1 MDESDGGPSRPEVP
15 ATTPI
20 TTSISQT
27 SPKSSAAA
35 SSAASTTVTTPEQS
49 PGADDDIWDISSEYH
64 DDAQHQQ
71 QQLHRT
77 NSLSHNGHG
86 DTPGDDGPRPQRG
99 EILSDIPS
107 LRRQHMTDG
116 YREGLAVG
124 KARVM
129 QAGFDA
135 GYPFGVEI
143 GLRVGKVLG
152 VLEGIVAAV
161 SAAGGGATSTSSSTT
176 TTTIATATAG
186 SRSSSHSKNTGM
198 RIGVSSDDEL
208 AVGVGSKIELT
219 ESPSDR
225 GRSSTGSIGLDV
237 QFVRSLLD
245 RAKGELKISELLKM
259 LDDAKIARL
268 EETGTDTKAAAE
280 TTLPAA
286 GEEEPPA
293 ARETNESK
301 AAGAST
307 GLAGQEQARQEGE
320 TPQET
325 QSPAPAPA
333 SEDAASVA
341 GNNQH
346 DQNNSNISIP
356 VLPPEIEAVIARWEC
371 LVLGSL
377 N

>member
-1 MDESDGGPSRPEVP
+1 MDESDAGPSRP
-15 ATTPI
+15 AMLTTTPI
-20 TTSISQT
+20 PTSISISQT
-27 SPKSSAAA
+27 SPKSSPAA

-64 DDAQHQQ
+64 DDAEHQQ

-77 NSLSHNGHG
+77 NSSSHNDHG

-152 VLEGIVAAV
+152 ILEGIVA
-161 SAAGGGATSTSSSTT
+161 SATSTNKT
-176 TTTIATATAG
+176 TTTIAIAG
-186 SRSSSHSKNTGM
+186 SSNSSKKGNVTMS
-198 RIGVSSDDEL
+198 IGVSADDDG
-208 AVGVGSKIELT
+208 AIGVGSKVNICPD
-219 ESPSDR
+219 SSFDR
-225 GRSSTGSIGLDV
+225 GRSNSSSIGLDV

-245 RAKGELKISELLKM
+245 RAKEELKISELLKM
-259 LDDAKIARL
+259 LDDGKIARL
-268 EETGTDTKAAAE
+268 EETGTAAA
-280 TTLPAA
+280 TNTLSAA
-286 GEEEPPA
+286 GGEEAPA
-293 ARETNESK
+293 TRETDESE
-301 AAGAST
+301 AAGVNTGSAS
-307 GLAGQEQARQEGE
+307 QEQAPEGE
-320 TPQET
+320 TRRET
-325 QSPAPAPA
+325 QSSAPA
-333 SEDAASVA
+333 SEDAAPVE

-371 LVLGSL
+371 LVLESL
-377 N
+377 S